1 MCIRRTGNE
10 WTRGVK
16 MSRPDAT
23 EDILMPVSANLEYS
37 DMVAALLPLL
47 RFQTTS
53 ITLFHVIETPMST
66 PLEHNALDELKLAA
80 ENDLRPLREWL
91 ENQGYHLK
99 TKIVVARHA
108 SEAIIE
114 EANTSH
120 YSLIFMMK
128 RRKRR
133 GHQILPRR
141 SVTESVIR
149 DAECPVIS
157 VLV

>member
-1 MCIRRTGNE
+1 
-10 WTRGVK
+10 
-16 MSRPDAT
+16 MSESNGT
-23 EDILMPVSANLEYS
+23 EDVLMPVSANLEYS

-53 ITLFHVIETPMST
+53 ITLFHVIETPIST
-66 PLEHNALDELKLAA
+66 PLEHSALDELKLKA
-80 ENDLRPLREWL
+80 ENDLKPLREWL
-91 ENQGYHLK
+91 ENQGYRLK

-114 EANTSH
+114 EANSSH
-120 YSLIFMMK
+120 YSLVFMMK

-133 GHQILPRR
+133 GHRIFPQK

-149 DAECPVIS
+149 DVECPVIS